1 LLTQWIVRYGYLPI
15 VLIGVLGLALDL
27 GIRAW
32 KSDDTI
38 VAHAPVVAAPPVV
51 AASPVMAAPP
61 VVAETL
67 IERQPP
73 TAETKVEPKPTIQAE
88 TKAEPKPTIKLA
100 ALDPGVRL
108 PDASNQPAPKGYIM
122 YANSPMV
129 WTPVPLPDEI
139 SAVQTPHTN
148 NIRAEIEQAA
158 ALFDVDVQMMKAFAK
173 IESSYNPKAKTG
185 SYKCLFQLS
194 DWEFGK
200 YWKGDIYDIRDC
212 SIAAARKFAT
222 EAEQFEKDVGRK
234 ATAAEIYCIHQ
245 QGYQGC
251 AFHHDAPQ
259 QLAWKNMY
267 LTSEGQEKGEKWARK
282 AIWGNVPADLKAK
295 FKGGVEALTSG
306 QFIALWTER
315 VNRFMARKVEAPTQY
330 VQPASKAKKPTK
342 VAAPDKNKKKTKNA
356 AIKKEKS
363 S

>member
-1 LLTQWIVRYGYLPI
+1 MA
-15 VLIGVLGLALDL
+15 GLAYDL
-27 GIRAW
+27 GTREW
-32 KSDDTI
+32 KSGDTI
-38 VAHAPVVAAPPVV
+38 VADTPVVAD
-51 AASPVMAAPP
+51 SPVMA
-61 VVAETL
+61 ETF
-67 IERQPP
+67 IERRPP
-73 TAETKVEPKPTIQAE
+73 RVETAPE
-88 TKAEPKPTIKLA
+88 
-100 ALDPGVRL
+100 PGVAVPATIE
-108 PDASNQPAPKGYIM
+108 PDAGFTDEPDQPAQKGYVM

-139 SAVQTPHTN
+139 SALQAPHTD

-158 ALFDVDVQMMKAFAK
+158 ALFDVDVQMMKTFAK

-251 AFHHDAPQ
+251 AFHYDAPQ

-282 AIWGNVPADLKAK
+282 AIWGNVPSDIKNTI
-295 FKGGVEALTSG
+295 KGGVEALTSG

-315 VNRFMARKVEAPTQY
+315 VNRFMARKVEAPTHY
-330 VQPASKAKKPTK
+330 VQPASKARKSTQLAASGKNKTK
-342 VAAPDKNKKKTKNA
+342 VAAPDK
-356 AIKKEKS
+356 
-363 S
+363 

>member
-1 LLTQWIVRYGYLPI
+1 MA
-15 VLIGVLGLALDL
+15 GLAYDI
-27 GIRAW
+27 GTRE
-32 KSDDTI
+32 SNSGVTI
-38 VAHAPVVAAPPVV
+38 AAKT
-51 AASPVMAAPP
+51 P
-61 VVAETL
+61 VVAEAPV
-67 IERQPP
+67 ERGPLVL
-73 TAETKVEPKPTIQAE
+73 ETP
-88 TKAEPKPTIKLA
+88 AEPKSEPKATIKLA
-100 ALDPGVRL
+100 ALDPSARL
-108 PDASNQPAPKGYIM
+108 LDERDQPASKGYVM
-122 YANSPMV
+122 YSNSPTV

-158 ALFDVDVQMMKAFAK
+158 TLFDVDVQMMKAFAK

-200 YWKGDIYDIRDC
+200 YWKGNIYDIRDC

-234 ATAAEIYCIHQ
+234 ATAAELYCIHQ

-251 AFHHDAPQ
+251 AFHYDAPD

-282 AIWGNVPADLKAK
+282 AIWGNVPADIKNK

-315 VNRFMARKVEAPTQY
+315 VNRFMARKVEAPDHY
-330 VQPASKAKKPTK
+330 VQPVIKAKKSTRLAAKNKTK
-342 VAAPDKNKKKTKNA
+342 VAAPDKKKKK
-356 AIKKEKS
+356 IKVAS
-363 S
+363 H